1 MRSTISAAALL
12 LVALP
17 LAARAQTVT
26 VQQPWARATAP
37 HAQTG
42 AAYATLIADI
52 PDRLTGASSPVAATV
67 QVHETIQDNGVM
79 RMRPV
84 AGGLALDPGKPA
96 ALAPGGYHLM
106 MMGLKQQL
114 KPGESFPLTLSFA
127 HEPPVTVSVPVG
139 PAGASAPSGGHMHMP

>member
-1 MRSTISAAALL
+1 MAFRRSSVRSRLAPPASCPPHEIGTVSIGARRRAGMRSTISAAALL

-79 RMRPV
+79 RMR
-84 AGGLALDPGKPA
+84 
-96 ALAPGGYHLM
+96 
-106 MMGLKQQL
+106 
-114 KPGESFPLTLSFA
+114 
-127 HEPPVTVSVPVG
+127 
-139 PAGASAPSGGHMHMP
+139 